1 MKKNAKVS
9 LFVILFGFSMILIGI
24 LLLFILINWWDII
37 FIQVLYGLIYVLT
50 SILLVSTGIY
60 LIARYI
66 T

>member
-9 LFVILFGFSMILIGI
+9 LSVILIGFSMILVGI
-24 LLLFILINWWDII
+24 ILLFIAINWWEIV
-37 FIQVLYGLIYVLT
+37 FIDLFHGLIYILT
-50 SILLVSTGIY
+50 SILLLCTGTY

>member
-9 LFVILFGFSMILIGI
+9 LSVILIGFSMILVGI
-24 LLLFILINWWDII
+24 ILLFITINWWEVI
-37 FIQVLYGLIYVLT
+37 FIQLLYGLIYVLT
-50 SILLVSTGIY
+50 SILLVCIGTY

>member
-9 LFVILFGFSMILIGI
+9 LFVILLGFSMVLIGI
-24 LLLFILINWWDII
+24 LLLFIAINWWEVM
-37 FIQVLYGLIYVLT
+37 FVQVHHGLIYVLT

>member
-9 LFVILFGFSMILIGI
+9 LFVILSGFSMVLIGI
-24 LLLFILINWWDII
+24 LLLFILITWWDII
-37 FIQVLYGLIYVLT
+37 FIQVLHGLIYVLT

>member
-9 LFVILFGFSMILIGI
+9 LFVILLGFSMVLIGI
-24 LLLFILINWWDII
+24 LLLFIAINWWEVM
-37 FIQVLYGLIYVLT
+37 FVQVLHGLIYVLT